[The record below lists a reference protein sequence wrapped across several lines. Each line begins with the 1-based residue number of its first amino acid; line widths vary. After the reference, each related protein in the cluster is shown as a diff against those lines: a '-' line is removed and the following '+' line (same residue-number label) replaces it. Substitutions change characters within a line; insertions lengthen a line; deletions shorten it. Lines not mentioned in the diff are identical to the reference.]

1 MIKTHVNTGDIVK
14 VIAGNHRGAQGKI
27 LRVLREKDQIFI
39 EGVRMIKKHL
49 GRSQDRPQG
58 EIVEKE
64 GPIHISNVKLIEAVA
79 AKSSSK
85 KSAKKAKAETAETP
99 KKKTTRTKKTSASH
113 QEE

>member
-1 MIKTHVNTGDIVK
+1 MIKTHVHTGDIVK

-27 LRVLREKDQIFI
+27 LRILREKDQVFI

-58 EIVEKE
+58 EIIEKE

-79 AKSSSK
+79 AKSSLK
-85 KSAKKAKAETAETP
+85 KSAKKSKAETAETP
-99 KKKTTRTKKTSASH
+99 KKKTRTKKEAASH
-113 QEE
+113 PEQ

>member
-27 LRVLREKDQIFI
+27 LRVIREKDQVFI
-39 EGVRMIKKHL
+39 DGVRMIKKHL

-79 AKSSSK
+79 VKSSSK

-99 KKKTTRTKKTSASH
+99 KKKTTRTKKASASH

>member
-27 LRVLREKDQIFI
+27 LRVLREKEQVFV

-64 GPIHISNVKLIEAVA
+64 GPIHISNVKLVEAA
-79 AKSSSK
+79 EA
-85 KSAKKAKAETAETP
+85 KSAKKAKAETAENP
-99 KKKTTRTKKTSASH
+99 KKKTRVKKETASH
-113 QEE
+113 KE

>member
-1 MIKTHVNTGDIVK
+1 

-27 LRVLREKDQIFI
+27 LRIIREKNQIFI

-58 EIVEKE
+58 AIIEKE
-64 GPIHISNVKLIEAVA
+64 GPIHISNVKLIEAIA
-79 AKSSSK
+79 AKTPSK
-85 KSAKKAKAETAETP
+85 KSVKKVAAEIAEKP
-99 KKKTTRTKKTSASH
+99 KKKTRTKKEATSH

>member
-1 MIKTHVNTGDIVK
+1 MIKTHVKTGDIVK

-27 LRVLREKDQIFI
+27 LRILREKEQVFV

-64 GPIHISNVKLIEAVA
+64 GPIHISNVKLIEAA
-79 AKSSSK
+79 TAKSSSK
-85 KSAKKAKAETAETP
+85 ESAKKAKVETADKP
-99 KKKTTRTKKTSASH
+99 KKKTRTKKEDASH
-113 QEE
+113 KEE

>member
-1 MIKTHVNTGDIVK
+1 MTKTHVNTGDIVK

-27 LRVLREKDQIFI
+27 IRVIREKDQVFI

-58 EIVEKE
+58 EIIEKE
-64 GPIHISNVKLIEAVA
+64 GPIHISNVKLIELVA

-85 KSAKKAKAETAETP
+85 KSPKKEIAETAETP
-99 KKKTTRTKKTSASH
+99 KKKAQAKKASASNK
-113 QEE
+113 EE

>member
-1 MIKTHVNTGDIVK
+1 MIKTHVTTGDIVK
-14 VIAGNHRGAQGKI
+14 VIAGNHRGAQGKVLRI
-27 LRVLREKDQIFI
+27 LRAKNQVFI

-58 EIVEKE
+58 EIIEKE

-85 KSAKKAKAETAETP
+85 KSIEKVKADTADKPIKKTRSKKAAVSQQAE
-99 KKKTTRTKKTSASH
+99 
-113 QEE
+113 

>member
-27 LRVLREKDQIFI
+27 LRILREKDQIFI

-58 EIVEKE
+58 EIIEKE
-64 GPIHISNVKLIEAVA
+64 GPIHISNVKLMEAVA

-85 KSAKKAKAETAETP
+85 KSAKKIKAETAETP
-99 KKKTTRTKKTSASH
+99 KKKTRTKKEAPSN

>member
-27 LRVLREKDQIFI
+27 LRVLREKEQVFI

-58 EIVEKE
+58 EIIEKE
-64 GPIHISNVKLIEAVA
+64 GPIHISNVKLVEAA
-79 AKSSSK
+79 TAKDSSAK
-85 KSAKKAKAETAETP
+85 KSAKTVKTETAP
-99 KKKTTRTKKTSASH
+99 KKKTRAKKEDASH
-113 QEE
+113 KEE